1 MHYKFMQNNC
11 YLQHFKGEKSPWAFC
26 AKIPLAMKVFIF
38 YLFCSIGIL
47 QAAGTYAQSA
57 RLSLNVNQETVG
69 NVLKQIEAASDFDFF
84 YNNTQLDL
92 QRRVTVSEENSDIFH
107 ILDEVFAGTDV
118 RYTVLD
124 NKIILSNELKDQ
136 QVTQQ
141 GNVIQGRVTDANGE
155 PVIGA
160 SVLEEGTQN
169 GVITDMD
176 GNFRLTVK
184 AGAKI
189 RVSYIGFTDQLITV
203 KAGTNQYDIVLKEDN
218 KLLDEVVVVGYGTQK
233 KVNLTGSV
241 ASVSTEDI
249 KDRVQTDVLSS
260 IQGTVPG
267 VTIISR
273 PGQTPSINF
282 RGRGNLGT
290 SEPLYV
296 IDGAIADATFFSNLD
311 PNSIESISFLK
322 DAASSAIYGSRA
334 AYGVVLVTTKAGK
347 EEKMTVTYNGYVG
360 MKMPTYLPD
369 LISSA
374 EYATL
379 LNEAMYNRNP
389 DGGWNQA
396 YTDEEIG
403 WFADGSR
410 PDYYPNT
417 DWIDLTMDKHV
428 LTTKH
433 SINVSGGTKKVRY
446 FIGTGYMYDDKFTRG
461 QDSKRYNLNMN
472 LTSDITDWLSVSAG
486 VKYIRNENDTDHGVP
501 SFTNYLLVPSI
512 MVGQQSDG
520 EWGSIAGGQQATVS
534 FITGNPLRA
543 MHNNNW
549 STTSFENSMY
559 HLNVSLKPIKD
570 LVITGGGSYK
580 RYEYKYKGYTALRD
594 EVPLFGAGTPISGT
608 GNDVN
613 QMSMSWSSHSVL
625 QTQLTANYH
634 HTWGEHD
641 FTALAGTSYEHRQS
655 QALSASRKNF
665 PSDSFEDMSGGSNA
679 GTDITNGSSMSEYK
693 MMSYFGRV
701 NYAFKGRYLF
711 EANVRADASS
721 RFHPD
726 NRWGVFPSFSVG
738 WRLSE
743 ESFMDN
749 LTWLDNL
756 KVRASYGT
764 LGNINNVGNYDYFQ
778 LYNKGSNYTFDE
790 QLVSGIYESRPANRE
805 LGWEKVAITD
815 IGLDAD
821 LFNGHFSLVADYY
834 IKNTSD
840 ILLSYN
846 VPAETGISTAPSQNI
861 GKVRNKGFELALTY
875 REQIGKD
882 FRLTLGGNI
891 AVNKNEIIDLA
902 GSDNMI
908 QAGGD
913 KINYIL
919 KEGESIGS
927 YYGFKTDGLYT
938 QEEIDAGHYYTFG
951 RVPNA
956 GDIKYVPQREGV
968 EWGDAITDEDRTI
981 IGCDVPKFTYG
992 LNLTLNY
999 KDFELSLFGQG
1010 TSGTNVAFESE
1021 QVWAFFLNSNPRKYH
1036 LNRWTLDNPNPHALY
1051 PRIYG
1056 GASQDDYNQNFSDF
1070 QIFDAD
1076 YFRIK
1081 TISLGYQIPKEL
1093 TNKWGLETLKFFLTG
1108 ENLFTFREDH
1118 KMKDFDPES
1127 VSGRSVYA
1135 LGVKSVAFGVNL
1147 SF

>member
-1 MHYKFMQNNC
+1 MQNNC

-47 QAAGTYAQSA
+47 QAAGTYAQNA

-69 NVLKQIEAASDFDFF
+69 NALKQIEAASDFDFF

-1036 LNRWTLDNPNPHALY
+1036 LNRWTVDNPNPHALY

-1056 GASQDDYNQNFSDF
+1056 GSSLDDYNQNFSDF

-1118 KMKDFDPES
+1118 KMKDFDPET
-1127 VSGRSVYA
+1127 VSGRSVSA

>member
-1 MHYKFMQNNC
+1 MKSNY
-11 YLQHFKGEKSPWAFC
+11 YLQHFKDGKSPWTFRT
-26 AKIPLAMKVFIF
+26 KIPLAMKIFIF
-38 YLFCSIGIL
+38 YLFCSIGVL
-47 QAAGTYAQSA
+47 QAAGTYAQNA
-57 RLSLNVNQETVG
+57 RITINANQETVS
-69 NVLKQIEAASDFDFF
+69 NVLEQIEAASDFDFF

-92 QRRVTVSEENSDIFH
+92 ERRVSVTAEEADIFT
-107 ILDEVFAGTDV
+107 ILDQVFAGTDV

-124 NKIILSNELKDQ
+124 QKIILSNELPAR
-136 QVTQQ
+136 QVTEQQQQ
-141 GNVIQGRVTDANGE
+141 GNVIQGRVTDSKGE
-155 PVIGA
+155 AIIGA
-160 SVLEEGTQN
+160 SVLQAGTQN
-169 GVITDMD
+169 GVITDID
-176 GNFRLTVK
+176 GRFRLTVP
-184 AGAKI
+184 AGSKVH
-189 RVSYIGFTDQLITV
+189 VSYIGYSEQTFTV
-203 KAGTNQYDIVLKEDN
+203 KAGTNRYDISLKEDN

-241 ASVSTEDI
+241 ASVSTEEI

-267 VTIISR
+267 ITIISR

-334 AYGVVLVTTKAGK
+334 AYGVVLVTTKSGK
-347 EEKMTVTYNGYVG
+347 EEKMTVSYNGYVG

-472 LTSDITDWLSVSAG
+472 LTSDVTDWLSVSAG
-486 VKYIRNENDTDHGVP
+486 VKYIRNENNTEHGVP
-501 SFTNYLLVPSI
+501 SFIYFLTVPST
-512 MVGQQSDG
+512 MVAQHSDG
-520 EWGSIAGGQQATVS
+520 EWGSIAGGRQATLDFVKA
-534 FITGNPLRA
+534 NPLRA
-543 MHNNNW
+543 THTNNW
-549 STTSFENSMY
+549 NRSSFENSMY

-580 RYEYKYKGYTALRD
+580 RYEYKYKSYTALQD
-594 EVPLFGAGTPISGT
+594 EVPLFGTGVPISGS

-613 QMSMSWSSHSVL
+613 QMSMNWSSHSVL
-625 QTQLTANYH
+625 QTQLTATYN

-641 FTALAGTSYEHRQS
+641 LTVLAGTSYEHRQS
-655 QALSASRKNF
+655 QGLSASRKNF

-701 NYAFKGRYLF
+701 NYAFRDRYLF

-738 WRLSE
+738 WRISE

-749 LTWLDNL
+749 LDWLDNL
-756 KVRASYGT
+756 KIRASYGT

-778 LYNKGSNYTFDE
+778 LYNKGSNYTFDD

-821 LFNGHFSLVADYY
+821 LFNGHLSLVADYY

-846 VPAETGISTAPSQNI
+846 VPAETGIGTAPSQNI

-891 AVNKNEIIDLA
+891 AVNNNEITDLA

-908 QAGGD
+908 QGGGD

-951 RVPNA
+951 RKPNA

-968 EWGDAITDEDRTI
+968 EWGDAITDADRTI

-999 KDFELSLFGQG
+999 KDFELSVFGQG

-1081 TISLGYQIPKEL
+1081 TISLGYQVPKEL

-1118 KMKDFDPES
+1118 KMKDFDPET
-1127 VSGRSVYA
+1127 VSGRTVSA
-1135 LGVKSVAFGVNL
+1135 FGVKSVAFGINL
-1147 SF
+1147 AF

>member
-1 MHYKFMQNNC
+1 MKNNC

>member
-1 MHYKFMQNNC
+1 MQNNC

-486 VKYIRNENDTDHGVP
+486 VKYIRNENDTEHGVP

-625 QTQLTANYH
+625 QTQLTATYN

>member
-486 VKYIRNENDTDHGVP
+486 VKYIRNENDTEHGVP

-625 QTQLTANYH
+625 QTQLTATYN

>member
-1 MHYKFMQNNC
+1 
-11 YLQHFKGEKSPWAFC
+11 
-26 AKIPLAMKVFIF
+26 MKVFIF

-47 QAAGTYAQSA
+47 QAAGTYAQNA

-69 NVLKQIEAASDFDFF
+69 NALKQIEAASDFDFF

-1036 LNRWTLDNPNPHALY
+1036 LNRWTVDNPNPHALY

-1056 GASQDDYNQNFSDF
+1056 GSSLDDYNQNFSDF

-1118 KMKDFDPES
+1118 KMKDFDPET
-1127 VSGRSVYA
+1127 VSGRSVSA

>member
-1 MHYKFMQNNC
+1 MKNNS
-11 YLQHFKGEKSPWAFC
+11 YLQQLKAGKSPRAFC
-26 AKIPLAMKVFIF
+26 TKIPLAMKVFIF

-47 QAAGTYAQSA
+47 QAAGTYAQTA
-57 RLSLNVNQETVG
+57 RISLDVNQETVA
-69 NVLKQIEAASDFDFF
+69 NVLRQIEDASDFDFF

-92 QRRVTVSEENSDIFH
+92 QRRVSVSMQDSDIFR

-124 NKIILSNELKDQ
+124 NKIILSNKLEGQ
-136 QVTQQ
+136 QAGQQ
-141 GNVIQGRVTDANGE
+141 QRNTIQGRVTDTAGE
-155 PVIGA
+155 PIIGA
-160 SVLEEGTQN
+160 SVREEGTTN
-169 GVITDMD
+169 GVITDMN
-176 GNFRLTVK
+176 GSFRLT
-184 AGAKI
+184 AGAGSKI
-189 RVSYIGFTDQLITV
+189 HVSYIGFTAKTFV
-203 KAGTNQYDIVLKEDN
+203 VRAGTAQYDITLHEDN
-218 KLLDEVVVVGYGTQK
+218 ELLDEVVVVGYGTQK

-241 ASVSTEDI
+241 ASVSTDDI

-282 RGRGNLGT
+282 RGR
-290 SEPLYV
+290 

-334 AYGVVLVTTKAGK
+334 AYGVVLVTTKSGK
-347 EEKMTVTYNGYVG
+347 AEKMSVSYNGYVG

-369 LISSA
+369 LVNSA

-379 LNEAMYNRNP
+379 MNEAMYNRNP
-389 DGGWNQA
+389 AAGWNQA

-403 WFADGSR
+403 WFSDGSR

-417 DWIDLTMDKHV
+417 DWIDLTMDKRV

-433 SINVSGGTKKVRY
+433 SINVSGGSKKVRY
-446 FIGTGYMYDDKFTRG
+446 FIGAGYMYDDKFTRG

-472 LTSDITDWLSVSAG
+472 LTSDVTDWLSVSAG
-486 VKYIRNENDTDHGVP
+486 VKYIRNENDTEHGVP

-543 MHNNNW
+543 MNTDNWNN
-549 STTSFENSMY
+549 SSFENSMY

-570 LVITGGGSYK
+570 LTITGGGSYK
-580 RYEYKYKGYTALRD
+580 RYEYKYKSYTALRD
-594 EVPLFGAGTPISGT
+594 EVPLFGTGTPIAGT

-625 QTQLTANYH
+625 QTQLTANYN

-641 FTALAGTSYEHRQS
+641 LTVLAGTSYEHRQS
-655 QALSASRKNF
+655 QSLSASRKNF

-701 NYAFKGRYLF
+701 NYAFMDRYLF

-738 WRLSE
+738 WRISE

-749 LTWLDNL
+749 LDWLDNL

-778 LYNKGSNYTFDE
+778 LYNTGSNYTFDE
-790 QLVSGIYESRPANRE
+790 GLVSGIYESRPANRE

-821 LFNGHFSLVADYY
+821 LFNGHLSLVADYY

-891 AVNKNEIIDLA
+891 AVNNNEITDLA

-999 KDFELSLFGQG
+999 KDFELSVFGQG

-1036 LNRWTLDNPNPHALY
+1036 LNRWTEDNPNPHALY

-1081 TISLGYQIPKEL
+1081 TITLGYQIPKKF
-1093 TNKWGLETLKFFLTG
+1093 TDKWGLETLKFFLTG
-1108 ENLFTFREDH
+1108 ENLLTFREDH
-1118 KMKDFDPES
+1118 KMKDFDPET
-1127 VSGRSVYA
+1127 VSGRTVSA
-1135 LGVKSVAFGVNL
+1135 FGVKSVAFGINL
-1147 SF
+1147 AF

>member
-1 MHYKFMQNNC
+1 MKNNC
-11 YLQHFKGEKSPWAFC
+11 YLQHPNARKSLWTFAK
-26 AKIPLAMKVFIF
+26 KIPLTMRLFILC
-38 YLFCSIGIL
+38 LFCSIGIL
-47 QAAGTYAQSA
+47 QAAGTYAQNA
-57 RLSLNVNQETVG
+57 RISLRAEAETVA
-69 NVLKQIEAASDFDFF
+69 NVLKQIEEASDFSFF
-84 YNNTQLDL
+84 YNNTQLDVDRL
-92 QRRVTVSEENSDIFH
+92 VSVSAQDEDIFA
-107 ILDEVFAGTDV
+107 ILDEVFEGTDV
-118 RYTVLD
+118 RYTVVD
-124 NKIILSNELKDQ
+124 RKIILSNRIEKSPLQDK
-136 QVTQQ
+136 Q
-141 GNVIQGRVTDANGE
+141 GNTIQGTITDSKGE
-155 PVIGA
+155 PIIGA
-160 SVLEEGTQN
+160 TVRVAGTNN
-169 GVITDMD
+169 GVITDIN
-176 GNFRLTVK
+176 GKYSLTAPV
-184 AGAKI
+184 GSQVQI
-189 RVSYIGFTDQLITV
+189 SYIGFTNKSFMVKDGTTV
-203 KAGTNQYDIVLKEDN
+203 YDITLDEDN
-218 KLLDEVVVVGYGTQK
+218 QLLDEVVVVGYGTQK

-241 ASVSTEDI
+241 ASVSTDDI

-273 PGQTPSINF
+273 PGQTPTINF

-334 AYGVVLVTTKAGK
+334 AYGVVLVTTKTGK
-347 EEKMTVTYNGYVG
+347 EEKATVSYSGYVG
-360 MKMPTYLPD
+360 MKMPTYLPN
-369 LISSA
+369 LVSSA

-379 LNEAMYNRNP
+379 MNEAMYNRNP
-389 DGGWNQA
+389 SGGWNQA

-403 WFADGSR
+403 WFRDGSR

-428 LTTKH
+428 LTTQH
-433 SINVSGGTKKVRY
+433 SINVSGGSKKVRY
-446 FIGTGYMYDDKFTRG
+446 YIGGGYLYDDKFTRG

-472 LTSDITDWLSVSAG
+472 VTADVTNWLSVTG
-486 VKYIRNENDTDHGVP
+486 GMKYIRNENQTEHGVP
-501 SFTNYLLVPSI
+501 SILNYLLVPSI
-512 MVGQQSDG
+512 MVGQQSNGD
-520 EWGSIAGGQQATVS
+520 WGSIAGGQQATVS

-543 MHNNNW
+543 MHSNNW
-549 STTSFENSMY
+549 NNSSFENSMY
-559 HLNVSLKPIKD
+559 NLSVNIKPVKG
-570 LVITGGGSYK
+570 LTITGAGSYK
-580 RYEYKYKGYTALRD
+580 RYEYKYKSYTALQD
-594 EVPLFGAGTPISGT
+594 EVPLFGTGNPISGT
-608 GNDVN
+608 GNAVN
-613 QMSMSWSSHSVL
+613 QMNMNWNSSSIL
-625 QTQLTANYH
+625 QTQLTAHYDY
-634 HTWGEHD
+634 TYGEHD
-641 FTALAGTSYEHRQS
+641 FKLLAGTSYEHYKGQS
-655 QALSASRKNF
+655 LSGSRKNF
-665 PSDSFEDMSGGSNA
+665 PSDSFEDLSGGSAA
-679 GTDITNGSSMSEYK
+679 GTDISNGSAMSEYK
-693 MMSYFGRV
+693 MMSYFGRL
-701 NYAFKGRYLF
+701 NYAFKDRYLF
-711 EANVRADASS
+711 EANVRADGSS

-738 WRLSE
+738 WRISE
-743 ESFMDN
+743 EEFMDRLTWMDN
-749 LTWLDNL
+749 LKL
-756 KVRASYGT
+756 RASYGT
-764 LGNINNVGNYDYFQ
+764 LGNINNVGYYDYFQ
-778 LYNKGSNYTFDE
+778 LYNIGNYYTFDE
-790 QLVSGIYESRPANRE
+790 NLVSGIYESRPANPT
-805 LGWEKVAITD
+805 LGWERVSITD

-821 LFNGHFSLVADYY
+821 LFNGHLSLVADYY

-875 REQIGKD
+875 REQIGHD
-882 FRLTLGGNI
+882 FHFTLGGNI
-891 AVNKNEIIDLA
+891 AVNHNEITDLA

-919 KEGESIGS
+919 QEGESVGS

-968 EWGDAITDEDRTI
+968 EWGEAITDEDRTI

-999 KDFELSLFGQG
+999 KDFELSIFGQG

-1036 LNRWTLDNPNPHALY
+1036 LNRWTEANPNPHALY

-1081 TISLGYQIPKEL
+1081 TITLGYQIPKAIAS
-1093 TNKWGLETLKFFLTG
+1093 KWGLNTLKFFLTG

-1127 VSGRSVYA
+1127 VSGRSVSA
-1135 LGVKSVAFGVNL
+1135 FGTKSVAFGINL